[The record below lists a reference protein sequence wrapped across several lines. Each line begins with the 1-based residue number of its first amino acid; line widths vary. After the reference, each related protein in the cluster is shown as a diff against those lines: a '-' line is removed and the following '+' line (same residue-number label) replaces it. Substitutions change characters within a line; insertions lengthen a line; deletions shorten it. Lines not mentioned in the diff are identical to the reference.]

1 MRLSHLIP
9 ATVWTGWL
17 LGVVMTGVLLLLW
30 RDVKL
35 DVARVLLLVGLPLTF
50 GLLSGLV
57 VIALAILDGRR

>member
-1 MRLSHLIP
+1 MRAAHLIP

-17 LGVVMTGVLLLLW
+17 LGVVMTGMLLLLW

-35 DVARVLLLVGLPLTF
+35 DVARVLLLVGIPLTF

-57 VIALAILDGRR
+57 VIAVAILDGRR